1 MKPMIGG
8 NMPPPT
14 RSMAPD
20 SRINTRAAFF
30 LAANR
35 HAHTAKAEEKR
46 IARIPVTSKL
56 GTIVIAGSPPT
67 ILKNADPGQ
76 DGKINPLGAMLP

>member
-1 MKPMIGG
+1 MAISLQVNAIGRQR
-8 NMPPPT
+8 NE
-14 RSMAPD
+14 
-20 SRINTRAAFF
+20 

-35 HAHTAKAEEKR
+35 LAHTAKAEEKR

-76 DGKINPLGAMLP
+76 DEKINPLGAMLP